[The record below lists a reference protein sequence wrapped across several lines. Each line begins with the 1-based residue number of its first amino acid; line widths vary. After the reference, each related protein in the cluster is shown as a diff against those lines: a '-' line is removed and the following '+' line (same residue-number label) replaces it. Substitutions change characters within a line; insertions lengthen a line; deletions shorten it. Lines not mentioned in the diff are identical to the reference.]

1 VASVQAMRGWWLP
14 AFWSLFAVFTL
25 ARGRLV
31 LGALLLCI
39 ALILVEDKV
48 GERWEERHPRLVR
61 VADWTTRV
69 LAGAAIVYLLWVLA
83 ESLYGA

>member
-1 VASVQAMRGWWLP
+1 MARVQAMRGWWLP
-14 AFWSLFAVFTL
+14 GIWSLFAVLTL

-39 ALILVEDKV
+39 AFILVEDKV

-69 LAGAAIVYLLWVLA
+69 LAGAAIAYLLWLLGA
-83 ESLYGA
+83 NLYDA